1 MIKIELKE
9 RIESLEYTIRGL
21 QTVIKVN
28 GSLLAKTNQR
38 VLRIEEQVKNL
49 EVKNNS
55 KKPKKTIFKIEDSIK
70 R

>member
-1 MIKIELKE
+1 VIKIELKE